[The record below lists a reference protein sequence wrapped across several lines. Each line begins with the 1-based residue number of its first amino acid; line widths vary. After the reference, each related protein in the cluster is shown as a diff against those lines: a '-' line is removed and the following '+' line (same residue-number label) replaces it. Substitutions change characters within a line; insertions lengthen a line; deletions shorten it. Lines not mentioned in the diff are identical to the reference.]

1 MPRSS
6 SRDDTVIKDDISDG
20 RDTLSVD
27 DAEQNDMDENENEID
42 AGSELSV
49 DAVSEE
55 DVEEKPISNH
65 QTRHKESNSRIFAPV
80 SNVHHTSKVGEI
92 TRAML
97 DSLV

>member
-27 DAEQNDMDENENEID
+27 DAEQNDMDENENENEID

-65 QTRHKESNSRIFAPV
+65 
-80 SNVHHTSKVGEI
+80 
-92 TRAML
+92 
-97 DSLV
+97 

>member
-27 DAEQNDMDENENEID
+27 DAEQNDMDENENENEND

-65 QTRHKESNSRIFAPV
+65 
-80 SNVHHTSKVGEI
+80 
-92 TRAML
+92 
-97 DSLV
+97 

>member
-1 MPRSS
+1 MPKSS

-27 DAEQNDMDENENEID
+27 DAEQNDIDENENENEID

-65 QTRHKESNSRIFAPV
+65 
-80 SNVHHTSKVGEI
+80 
-92 TRAML
+92 
-97 DSLV
+97 